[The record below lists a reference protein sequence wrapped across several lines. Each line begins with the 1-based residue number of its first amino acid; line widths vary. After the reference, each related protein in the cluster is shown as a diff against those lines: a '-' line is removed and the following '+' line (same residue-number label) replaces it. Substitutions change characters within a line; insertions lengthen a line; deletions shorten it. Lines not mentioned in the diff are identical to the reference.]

1 MASLKTSMFES
12 FAPVLQYVS
21 VHIFVCVCVLG
32 ACMFVYICVYVA
44 CGCMYACVCICM
56 CVVYAYKA
64 RGGLQY
70 FVQSS
75 IFSFSFFDLLI
86 VYEHMSILPAGM
98 YVYQISQS

>member
-1 MASLKTSMFES
+1 MFES

-32 ACMFVYICVYVA
+32 ACMFVYVRVYVA
-44 CGCMYACVCICM
+44 CGCMHACVCICM